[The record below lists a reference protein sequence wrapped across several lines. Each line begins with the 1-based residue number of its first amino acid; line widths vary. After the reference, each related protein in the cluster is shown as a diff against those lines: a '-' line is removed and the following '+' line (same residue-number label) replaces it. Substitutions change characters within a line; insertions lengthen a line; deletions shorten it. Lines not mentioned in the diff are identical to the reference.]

1 MKTVAVTAE
10 FNPFHNGHKYL
21 AEKIRE
27 KYGLDTAVV
36 AVMSGCYVQRGD
48 VAIADPYFRAKT
60 ALLGGYDLILELP
73 FPFSVSG
80 AETYTRAAVE
90 LIASLRSVDAIAF
103 GSECGDISALRK
115 AADLLTNEKT
125 CERLK
130 QARQTGEGKRKG
142 MPALIREIVKNADPE
157 TFKDGPGPNDLLAI
171 GYLKALKN
179 VSDPIEPFAVKRVG
193 GRYESALPD
202 HPEFVGATAL
212 RGLLMDKDVD
222 IIERY
227 IPAETLSLWKNAISH
242 NDAPAL
248 FSTRLSDAVLAS
260 LIAADPT
267 DFRNRTGLD
276 EGLVVRILD
285 AAQEALSLEDLIVR
299 VSCRSVSDSQ
309 FRRMI
314 LSMWLGFTS
323 PGPDERPLYTR
334 LFGFTDRGQAVL
346 RKIKR
351 DSPLPILTKTA
362 DYADLPK
369 GARDQAVLSL
379 SADRLFGLA
388 LPIPRPASDAYRGTP
403 CHITGNAD

>member
-10 FNPFHNGHKYL
+10 FNPFHNGHQYL

-36 AVMSGCYVQRGD
+36 AVMSGCYVQRGE

-73 FPFSVSG
+73 FPFCVSG
-80 AETYTRAAVE
+80 AETFTRAAVE
-90 LIASLRSVDAIAF
+90 LISSLHSVDAIAF
-103 GSECGDISALRK
+103 GSECGDLSALQK
-115 AADLLTNEKT
+115 AADLLADEKT
-125 CERLK
+125 GERIK
-130 QARQTGEGKRKG
+130 QERQIGEGKRKG
-142 MPALIREIVKNADPE
+142 MPELIREIVKHADPE

-179 VSDPIEPFAVKRVG
+179 VSEPIEPFAVKRVG

-202 HPEFVGATAL
+202 HPRYVGATAL
-212 RGLLMDKDVD
+212 RGLLMDED
-222 IIERY
+222 IDIFDGY
-227 IPAETLSLWKNAISH
+227 IPAETQNLWIQAIAQ
-242 NDAPAL
+242 NQAPAS

-276 EGLVVRILD
+276 EGLVARILD

-309 FRRMI
+309 FKRMI

-323 PGPDERPLYTR
+323 PGPEKRPLYTR

-362 DYADLPK
+362 DYVDLPK
-369 GARDQAVLSL
+369 GARDQAELSL